1 MLSGDP
7 ISPSHFHC
15 FMQINALLQL
25 NFSDFEPEL
34 KVKTNKHSECTNN
47 VDIEHVPKGS
57 HTEMST
63 SLDDEDADV
72 AFEMGDFGPLNW
84 DGDIKDLGSKKAE
97 EEEEKETG
105 VELALSNFRKEYEI
119 FNLRIIHRK
128 NK

>member
-1 MLSGDP
+1 
-7 ISPSHFHC
+7 
-15 FMQINALLQL
+15 
-25 NFSDFEPEL
+25 
-34 KVKTNKHSECTNN
+34 
-47 VDIEHVPKGS
+47 
-57 HTEMST
+57 MST
-63 SLDDEDADV
+63 SLDDEDVDV